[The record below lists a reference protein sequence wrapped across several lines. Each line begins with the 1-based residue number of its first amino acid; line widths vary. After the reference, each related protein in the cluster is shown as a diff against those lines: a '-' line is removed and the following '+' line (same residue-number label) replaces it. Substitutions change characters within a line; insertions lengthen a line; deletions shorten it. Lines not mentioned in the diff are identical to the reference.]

1 MSSYLKIFSRQQ
13 LDEDGMNGLLV
24 FDYKCEDE
32 DSIFYPASTYEYF
45 HELGDAQE
53 ENENFEETYKVFIEN
68 IQFIF
73 GALDS
78 MGTEYTYNILGA
90 EHKDMKHPSYR
101 EGFNSPKS
109 A

>member
-45 HELGDAQE
+45 HELDDAQE

-78 MGTEYTYNILGA
+78 LHIEYAYNILCA
-90 EHKDMKHPSYR
+90 EHKDMEHPSYI
-101 EGFNSPKS
+101 EGFNQPKS